1 MHYPATTEKLVKK
14 PQRFALESKPKAF
27 KQIFH
32 LSLSALNIEKIREF
46 YELNFACKVRR
57 TTKSGKGIH
66 IDFFGHQLTFVEVT
80 PERHRQIREENE
92 HGSPLVHFGAALP
105 YFFWCYL
112 KKRLERNQ
120 VEFCIKPHLKF
131 EGEEH
136 EHYVMFVKDPSGNA
150 IEIKSFTNTNDW
162 L

>member
-1 MHYPATTEKLVKK
+1 MYNLALTK
-14 PQRFALESKPKAF
+14 PLIEDHQTFTIDFNYKTV

-32 LSLSALNIEKIREF
+32 LSLSALNLESIRDF
-46 YELNFACKVRR
+46 YEINFACPVRR
-57 TTKSGKGIH
+57 ITKSRKGLH

-80 PERHRQIREENE
+80 PERHRQISEQNE
-92 HGSPLVHFGAALP
+92 HGSPLVHFGVALP
-105 YFFWCYL
+105 YYL
-112 KKRLERNQ
+112 WFNLKERLERNQ